1 MGREKAKFYKA
12 NLRQQVISKLTSKLA
27 VGESKH
33 QDKIKKVDT
42 TKKIYSWGSFKTY
55 QKQCLSFVKWLE
67 QSHPEVK
74 SINRAKP
81 YIAEYLNH
89 QLDKGCS
96 AWTINTQAQS
106 LNKLY
111 GIKKGDQYF
120 FQCPERKRSDIV
132 RSRYERDIDK
142 HYSLKNNSELTEF
155 CRSTGLR
162 RSEIKALQGNEALTR
177 RQLELR
183 SKSENEPKIAK
194 MINDA
199 LLLPEKYQYFV
210 YVKSGKGGRT
220 RLAPIIGDK
229 AKEIFAKIK
238 NTPKADKVFPH
249 VHSNADIHSFRS
261 DYATTLYNET
271 ARPIES
277 IPYDRINKG
286 TGYSY
291 QSEVY
296 NCRSDQKGI
305 KLDRQAMLYTSKA
318 LGHNRIDIV
327 ANNYIRT

>member
-33 QDKIKKVDT
+33 KDKINKVDT

-55 QKQCLSFVKWLE
+55 QKQCLSFAKWLE

>member
-33 QDKIKKVDT
+33 QDKINKIDK
-42 TKKIYSWGSFKTY
+42 TKKIYSWGSFRTY
-55 QKQCLSFVKWLE
+55 QKQCLAFVKWLE
-67 QSHPEVK
+67 QSHPEIK
-74 SINRAKP
+74 SINKAKP

-89 QLDKGCS
+89 QLNKGLS

-106 LNKLY
+106 INKLY

-162 RSEIKALQGNEALTR
+162 RSEVKALQGNEALTR
-177 RQLELR
+177 KQLELR
-183 SKSENEPKIAK
+183 SKAENNPKIDK

-199 LLLPEKYQYFV
+199 LLMPEQYQYFV
-210 YVKSGKGGRT
+210 YVKSGKGGRS
-220 RLAPIIGDK
+220 RLAPIIGNNPK
-229 AKEIFAKIK
+229 AIYEKIK
-238 NTPKADKVFPH
+238 ATPKTDKVFPN
-249 VHSNADIHSFRS
+249 VHSNADIHSFRA
-261 DYATTLYNET
+261 DYATALYNET
-271 ARPIES
+271 ARSIES
-277 IPYDRINKG
+277 IPYDKINKG

-296 NCRSDQKGI
+296 HCRSDQKGI

>member
-33 QDKIKKVDT
+33 QDKINKVDT

-55 QKQCLSFVKWLE
+55 QKQCLSFAKWLE

-106 LNKLY
+106 INKLY

-120 FQCPERKRSDIV
+120 FKCPERRRCDIV
-132 RSRYERDIDK
+132 RSRYERANDS

-162 RSEIKALQGNEALTR
+162 RSEVKALQGNEALTR

-183 SKSENEPKIAK
+183 SKSENSPKIAK

-229 AKEIFAKIK
+229 AKEIFAKAVEAGLMSK
-238 NTPKADKVFPH
+238 DYEWLGTASLYGYFVDRVSKEL
-249 VHSNADIHSFRS
+249 DITTGAGRIRWVLFKKTIVNHDTIVSTAKQAIS
-261 DYATTLYNET
+261 DYK
-271 ARPIES
+271 
-277 IPYDRINKG
+277 NKNLPPPNG
-286 TGYSY
+286 
-291 QSEVY
+291 
-296 NCRSDQKGI
+296 D
-305 KLDRQAMLYTSKA
+305 
-318 LGHNRIDIV
+318 DIV
-327 ANNYIRT
+327 DKIIKETR

>member
-33 QDKIKKVDT
+33 KDKINKVDT

-106 LNKLY
+106 INKLY

-120 FQCPERKRSDIV
+120 FKCPERRRCDIV
-132 RSRYERDIDK
+132 RSRYERANDS

-162 RSEIKALQGNEALTR
+162 RSEVKALQGNEALTR

-183 SKSENEPKIAK
+183 SKAENEPKIAK

-199 LLLPEKYQYFV
+199 LNFPQNYEYFV
-210 YVKSGKGGRT
+210 FVKCGKGGRA
-220 RLAPIIGDK
+220 RLAPIIGAKSK
-229 AKEIFAKIK
+229 AIYDKIK
-238 NTPKADKVFPH
+238 NTPKDKPVFEH
-249 VHSNADIHSFRS
+249 IHSKADIHSYRS

-271 ARPIES
+271 ARPIDT
-277 IPYDRINKG
+277 IPYDKVTKSG
-286 TGYSY
+286 HKV

-296 NCRSDQKGI
+296 HCRQEQAGI
-305 KLDRQAMLYTSKA
+305 HLDRRAMLYTSKA
-318 LGHNRIDIV
+318 LGHNRLEIV
-327 ANNYIRT
+327 ANNYIRY

>member
-33 QDKIKKVDT
+33 KDKINKVDT

-106 LNKLY
+106 INKLY

-120 FQCPERKRSDIV
+120 FKCPERRRCDIV
-132 RSRYERDIDK
+132 RSRYERANDS

-162 RSEIKALQGNEALTR
+162 RSEVKALQGNEALTR

-183 SKSENEPKIAK
+183 SKAENEPKIAK

-199 LLLPEKYQYFV
+199 LNFPQNYEYFV
-210 YVKSGKGGRT
+210 FVKCGKGGRA
-220 RLAPIIGDK
+220 RLAPIIGAKSK
-229 AKEIFAKIK
+229 AIYDKIK
-238 NTPKADKVFPH
+238 NTPKDKPVFEH
-249 VHSNADIHSFRS
+249 IHSKADIHSYRS

-271 ARPIES
+271 ARPIDT
-277 IPYDRINKG
+277 IPYDKVTKSG
-286 TGYSY
+286 HKV

-296 NCRSDQKGI
+296 HCRREQAGI
-305 KLDRQAMLYTSKA
+305 HLDRRAMLYTSKA
-318 LGHNRIDIV
+318 LGHNRLEIV
-327 ANNYIRT
+327 ANNYIRY